1 MVMSIEK
8 FTKLNDNTI
17 KVELTETHSFSYD
30 IDYLVSQKKIIQEER
45 EKFLVEKDEA
55 LKKLDNLIKECKKLG
70 IKSIIEKRNK

>member
-30 IDYLVSQKKIIQEER
+30 IDYLISQKKILQEER
-45 EKFLVEKDEA
+45 EKFLLEKDEA
-55 LKKLDNLIKECKKLG
+55 LKKLDTIIEECKKLG
-70 IKSIIEKRNK
+70 IKSIIKKRNI

>member
-1 MVMSIEK
+1 MSIEK
-8 FTKLNDNTI
+8 FTKVNDNTI

>member
-8 FTKLNDNTI
+8 FTKVNDNTI

>member
-1 MVMSIEK
+1 MSIEK
-8 FTKLNDNTI
+8 FTKVNDNTI

-70 IKSIIEKRNK
+70 IKSIIKKRNK